1 VPPVPMMSQARHKSN
16 DSLWTLLRWVAMAS
30 PGERFR
36 LRARSRSVQPQ
47 GAIGGEAP
55 FTSFMVRHEE
65 RERRARGKRRMFAVS
80 VAVHV
85 AVFAVVWLFSA
96 WKVDE
101 LFGRRVE
108 VNVSSPQPEL
118 GPDGKP
124 KHLFPTNI
132 GRALG
137 VHVVV
142 TPSGTTTEARV
153 DPLVVSADLAKQLQ
167 QLILKPLLSS
177 LAYPIDAKALRLRGA
192 VSVLVDVDEKGKATQ
207 LDVKIPCSNLLLCVV
222 AKSAVAQID
231 QWPVSSKAAERSF
244 LVPIEFRPD

>member
-1 VPPVPMMSQARHKSN
+1 
-16 DSLWTLLRWVAMAS
+16 MAS

-36 LRARSRSVQPQ
+36 LRARSRAVQPQ

-85 AVFAVVWLFSA
+85 AVFGVLWLLSA

-101 LFGRRVE
+101 LFGHSVE
-108 VNVSSPQPEL
+108 VNVGQPQSEL

-124 KHLFPTNI
+124 KHQFPTNV

-137 VHVVV
+137 VHLVV
-142 TPSGTTTEARV
+142 TPSGSKTEPRAN
-153 DPLVVSADLAKQLQ
+153 PIGVSADLVKQLQ
-167 QLILKPLLSS
+167 PLILNKLLPA
-177 LAYPIDAKALRLRGA
+177 LVYPNEANAQKLRGA
-192 VSVLVDVDEKGKATQ
+192 VSVLVDVDVEGKVTH
-207 LDVKIPCSNLLLCVV
+207 LDVKVPCLNQLLCTV
-222 AKSAVAQID
+222 AKAAVAQLAS
-231 QWPVSSKAAERSF
+231 WPTSANPAERSF